1 MNLSLTLNIIDIIE
15 EQLPNKVAIQEIA
28 QQCGFSRSYL
38 QHQFKATTGLSISQ
52 YQKHRLIS
60 LAARKLAHS
69 DQRILDVAVEY
80 GFESQEAFARAFR
93 QYTCTQPSQLRGQEI
108 WADRMSFPRLDIK
121 RLQLLVAVLS
131 LPLSI
136 LHQNPTR
143 WGCYTFTI
151 DSSSREIDVI
161 IQTIDQAHQRLMAEP
176 FASTLPLHRAQIMEF
191 REHNQN
197 VSSTYPLSIAIP
209 FAEHET
215 IPASLFELR
224 LPQTQLASISLP
236 EPNYVTIAFNQLYQR
251 VYQEYQCYFAGLPAY
266 WIYDYQT
273 GQLQHK
279 FPVEP
284 RVHAEEDRTWLL
296 FDEKS
301 EVLLDERHLPLSS
314 HWIAEAQRAGT
325 RRLTTLINHLTSSL
339 TPTNTVEKVIFNR
352 PDLHSTSQYQYF
364 ICSSALPHLMINK
377 ADPIHCEGLY
387 LRTRWHGDDVHQLEN
402 EIEKFYLRLLQHEH
416 YQYRA
421 GPEII
426 ENLNVSHALQANEC
440 GQRAESGDGII
451 SFELLTPISVNKRL

>member
-60 LAARKLAHS
+60 LAAQQLAHS

-108 WADRMSFPRLDIK
+108 WAERMSFPRLNIK
-121 RLQLLVAVLS
+121 HLRLLSSVLI
-131 LPLSI
+131 LPLTIVS
-136 LHQNPTR
+136 QKPTR
-143 WGCYTFTI
+143 WGCYTFVI
-151 DSSSREIDVI
+151 DSSSREIEVI
-161 IQTIDQAHQRLMAEP
+161 VKTIDQAYQQLMAQP
-176 FASTLPLHRAQIMEF
+176 FASTLPLHRAQIIEF

-209 FAEHET
+209 FAEHQT
-215 IPASLFELR
+215 IPEPLFELR
-224 LPQTQLASISLP
+224 LSQTKLASISLP
-236 EPNYVTIAFNQLYQR
+236 EPNYINVAFSLLYQR
-251 VYQEYQCYFAGLPAY
+251 VYQEHQCYFAGLPAY

-279 FPVEP
+279 YPVEP
-284 RVHAEEDRTWLL
+284 REQADADETWQL
-296 FDEKS
+296 FGGKNEIQLNEK
-301 EVLLDERHLPLSS
+301 DFPQSS
-314 HWIAEAQRAGT
+314 HWISETKRAGT
-325 RRLTTLINHLTSSL
+325 RRLTTLFNHLTSSL
-339 TPTNTVEKVIFNR
+339 SPTDKIEKVIFNR
-352 PDLHSTSQYQYF
+352 PDIHSTSQYQYF
-364 ICSSALPHLMINK
+364 ICSSVQPDRMVDK
-377 ADPIHCEGLY
+377 ADPIHCKGLY

-416 YQYRA
+416 CQYRA

-426 ENLNVSHALQANEC
+426 KNLNVSHALRVNEL
-440 GQRAESGDGII
+440 GQRAESGGGII

>member
-15 EQLPNKVAIQEIA
+15 EQLPNKVTIQEIA

-38 QHQFKATTGLSISQ
+38 QHQFKATAGLSISQ

-60 LAARKLAHS
+60 LAAQQLAHS
-69 DQRILDVAVEY
+69 DQRVLDVAVEY

-93 QYTCTQPSQLRGQEI
+93 QYTCTQPSQLRGREI
-108 WADRMSFPRLDIK
+108 WAERMSFPRLNIK
-121 RLQLLVAVLS
+121 HLHLLSSVLS
-131 LPLSI
+131 LPLTIVS
-136 LHQNPTR
+136 QEPTR

-151 DSSSREIDVI
+151 NSSSREIDII
-161 IQTIDQAHQRLMAEP
+161 IQTIDQAYQRLMEEP
-176 FASTLPLHRAQIMEF
+176 FSNTLPLHRAQIMEF

-209 FAEHET
+209 FADHET

-251 VYQEYQCYFAGLPAY
+251 VYQEHQCYFAGLPAY

-279 FPVEP
+279 FPVEL

-296 FDEKS
+296 FDEKN

-314 HWIAEAQRAGT
+314 HWIAEPQRAGT
-325 RRLTTLINHLTSSL
+325 RRLTTLINNLTVSL
-339 TPTNTVEKVIFNR
+339 PPTDTVEKVIFNR

-364 ICSSALPHLMINK
+364 ICSSAQPHLMIDK

-387 LRTRWHGDDVHQLEN
+387 LRTRWRGNDSHQLEN
-402 EIEKFYLRLLQHEH
+402 EIENFYLRLLQHEH

-426 ENLNVSHALQANEC
+426 ENINVSHALRVNEVEQ
-440 GQRAESGDGII
+440 GAESDDDII